1 MVKNPYK
8 TLFREHQLTEIEK
21 ILLPLRP
28 KGANRSDIIHM
39 AIAIASVPV
48 LKGAASER
56 FEQQMKESE
65 SRRGSVDFTK
75 SIENARKILAKAK
88 FI

>member
-1 MVKNPYK
+1 MVKNLYASIDWN
-8 TLFREHQLTEIEK
+8 RENFITFAPI
-21 ILLPLRP
+21 
-28 KGANRSDIIHM
+28 KGADRSWETIM

-48 LKGAASER
+48 LKGAASDR

-75 SIENARKILAKAK
+75 SIETTRKILAKAK

>member
-1 MVKNPYK
+1 
-8 TLFREHQLTEIEK
+8 
-21 ILLPLRP
+21 
-28 KGANRSDIIHM
+28 M

-48 LKGAASER
+48 LKGAASDR
-56 FEQQMKESE
+56 FEQQMQESE

>member
-1 MVKNPYK
+1 
-8 TLFREHQLTEIEK
+8 
-21 ILLPLRP
+21 
-28 KGANRSDIIHM
+28 M

-48 LKGAASER
+48 LKGAASDR

-75 SIENARKILAKAK
+75 SIETARKILAKAK
-88 FI
+88 TLSQQKWATIVLWANIGSGRII

>member
-1 MVKNPYK
+1 MRKFYY
-8 TLFREHQLTEIEK
+8 LCA
-21 ILLPLRP
+21 P
-28 KGANRSDIIHM
+28 KGCQPLTNYTIM

-75 SIENARKILAKAK
+75 SIETARKILAKAK

>member
-1 MVKNPYK
+1 M
-8 TLFREHQLTEIEK
+8 
-21 ILLPLRP
+21 
-28 KGANRSDIIHM
+28 
-39 AIAIASVPV
+39 AIASVPV

-75 SIENARKILAKAK
+75 SIPCLMKYYTHFFLVYLGLQVELYPKINDQKLRHSGK
-88 FI
+88 

>member
-1 MVKNPYK
+1 
-8 TLFREHQLTEIEK
+8 
-21 ILLPLRP
+21 
-28 KGANRSDIIHM
+28 M

-65 SRRGSVDFTK
+65 NKIIAISGETPEQMEELR
-75 SIENARKILAKAK
+75 INAIREIANQWESAGERHRC
-88 FI
+88 

>member
-1 MVKNPYK
+1 
-8 TLFREHQLTEIEK
+8 
-21 ILLPLRP
+21 
-28 KGANRSDIIHM
+28 M

-75 SIENARKILAKAK
+75 SIETARKILTKAK
-88 FI
+88 FIY

>member
-1 MVKNPYK
+1 
-8 TLFREHQLTEIEK
+8 
-21 ILLPLRP
+21 
-28 KGANRSDIIHM
+28 M

-65 SRRGSVDFTK
+65 SRRGSVDFTQ
-75 SIENARKILAKAK
+75 SIETARKILAKAK

>member
-1 MVKNPYK
+1 
-8 TLFREHQLTEIEK
+8 
-21 ILLPLRP
+21 
-28 KGANRSDIIHM
+28 M

-48 LKGAASER
+48 LKGAASDR

-75 SIENARKILAKAK
+75 SIETTRKILAKAK